1 MAGEWVDRGR
11 DVTSGLTPMPSGS
24 EELLTVGHVLEGY
37 TYEDIIDDPKYFKDL
52 FLKHKLLCFRE
63 LNLTGDQNP
72 EVVRAM
78 GYHVF
83 GHHKEDHRNTIALEY
98 RVNDPSELLVP
109 WHVENLHQQYPPE
122 VAGWNMEL
130 FTCSKR
136 HGRTGFVNL
145 AECTSRLP
153 IETVDR
159 LRDFEFIVAR
169 QAEDGEEAKKQV
181 ESGSREVCIRNK
193 RALGPDGR
201 LMHGDDSDHYY
212 AHVRKAIETH
222 PLTNEPVFR
231 YECDWIYLDNFIKG
245 PEAGDNWLESQSGQ
259 SSTGTCF
266 TYSSESERLEVDRLA
281 QGIYLN
287 PDNQFWW
294 EWTQG
299 DFLLADL
306 FVMAHSVT
314 GGFQSDERRLD
325 VTFNTVEVHDRPV
338 SGEKGNWVAAGFA
351 DEEERKRIRKGM
363 LSS

>member
-1 MAGEWVDRGR
+1 MAGNP
-11 DVTSGLTPMPSGS
+11 TA
-24 EELLTVGHVLEGY
+24 GHVLEGY

-52 FLKHKLLCFRE
+52 LLKHKLLCFRE
-63 LNLTGDQNP
+63 LNLTEDQNP
-72 EVVRAM
+72 QVINAL

-83 GHHKEDHRNTIALEY
+83 GHHKEDHRNTIALDF

-122 VAGWNMEL
+122 VAGWSMEL
-130 FTCSKR
+130 FTCSKH

-145 AECTSRLP
+145 AEVTSRLP

-159 LRDFEFIVAR
+159 LRDFEFTVVR
-169 QAEDGEEAKKQV
+169 QAEDGDEAKKQV
-181 ESGSREVCIRNK
+181 ESGSREICITNK
-193 RALGPDGR
+193 RAVGPDGQ
-201 LMHGDDSDHYY
+201 LMHGGNDDYYY

-231 YECDWIYLDNFIKG
+231 YELDWMYLDNFVIEPETTLEGMKG
-245 PEAGDNWLESQSGQ
+245 QTV
-259 SSTGTCF
+259 TGTCF
-266 TYSSESERLEVDRLA
+266 TYSSGKDRLEVDRLL
-281 QGIYLN
+281 QEIYLN

-299 DFLLADL
+299 DFLVADL

-325 VTFNTVEVHDRPV
+325 VTFNTMKYHDRPV
-338 SGEKGNWVAAGFA
+338 GGEKGNGVAAGFA
-351 DEEERKRIRKGM
+351 DEEERKRILRGIR
-363 LSS
+363 SS